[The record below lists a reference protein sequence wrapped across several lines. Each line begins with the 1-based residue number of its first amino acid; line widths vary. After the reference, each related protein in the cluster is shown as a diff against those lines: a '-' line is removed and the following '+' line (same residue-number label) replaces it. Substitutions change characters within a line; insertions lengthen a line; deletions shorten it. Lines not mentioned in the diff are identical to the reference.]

1 MSDHYHT
8 GNASVDAMTGLQIQG
23 NMVPFAWYQT
33 ILRPN
38 GKPYLLAII
47 ILADLVYWFKPVEVL
62 DEVSGRFLGWRKRF
76 KADLLQ
82 KSYKSYEEVLGESR
96 HSIKTAMDALEDL
109 GVIRREFREIR
120 TPGGIAN
127 NVMFIDLDVDILKK
141 LTYPEM
147 AEEVDKCNQEEQSD
161 TPPLKFSGRVVQNSD
176 GGSIKVLRETPTE
189 KCRTNTENT
198 TETTTESPLPIN
210 QPADQRITLTSD
222 RYDVIDRRKAYEE
235 LIRENICYD
244 VLMEEA
250 DLSVRGIFENLYTLI
265 CDVVCQERSTIRV
278 DGYDMPCDV
287 VRSRFLKLNMEH
299 LRYAAYAIS
308 NTTTKVVNIRAY
320 MLTTLYHAPETM
332 HTYWSQKANHD
343 LYSGAFLEGSVQ
355 RRNG

>member
-8 GNASVDAMTGLQIQG
+8 GNASVDAMTSLQIKG

-82 KSYKSYEEVLGESR
+82 KSYKSYEEILGESR

-109 GVIRREFREIR
+109 GVIRREFRDIQ

-127 NVMFIDLDVDILKK
+127 NVMFIDLDVDVLKR

-147 AEEVDKCNQEEQSD
+147 SEESDESIQKAASD
-161 TPPLKFSGRVVQNSD
+161 TPPLKFSGRVVQNSE
-176 GGSIKVLRETPTE
+176 GGSVKVLRETPSE

-198 TETTTESPLPIN
+198 TEITTENTVSIYPN
-210 QPADQRITLTSD
+210 QKLSLTLDKSDGMDQR
-222 RYDVIDRRKAYEE
+222 YAYEE

-244 VLMEEA
+244 VLMQEP
-250 DLSVRGIFENLYTLI
+250 DLLTRGIFEDLYTLI
-265 CDVVCQERSTIRV
+265 CDVVCQKRNTIRV

-308 NTTTKVVNIRAY
+308 NTATKVTNIRAY

-343 LYSGAFLEGSVQ
+343 MCSGMFMTGTLQEQDG
-355 RRNG
+355 